1 MFNEEDYKENIK
13 DHLPQ
18 GVIWTREKGTNV
30 DSLYGA
36 LAVEMA
42 RVDSRVEDLLRE
54 SYPLLANELLADW
67 ERVTGL
73 PEPCVGAPDTLDA
86 RRKAVFEKLGRK
98 GGSSLQYFI
107 DLAGKYGFTITITE
121 YRRFRSGW
129 SHSGDA
135 IWGGGWEYAFRI
147 NAPATTITT
156 FKSGQN
162 ASGDPI
168 RYWGNEL
175 LECIIN
181 RLKQAHTIAIFSYGA

>member
-1 MFNEEDYKENIK
+1 MYTGDDYKENIK

-18 GVIWTREKGTNV
+18 GLIWNRQEGTNI
-30 DSLYGA
+30 DSLCAA
-36 LAVEMA
+36 LAIEMA
-42 RVDSRVEDLLRE
+42 RVDSRIEDLLKE
-54 SYPLLANELLADW
+54 AYPLLANELLTDW

-73 PEPCVGAPDTLDA
+73 PEKCVGQPDTLDA
-86 RRKAVFEKLGRK
+86 RRQAVFEKLGRK
-98 GGSSLQYFI
+98 GGASIQYFI
-107 DLAGKYGFTITITE
+107 DLAAKYGFIITITE
-121 YRRFRSGW
+121 FRRFRSGI

-135 IWGGGWEYAFRI
+135 IYGDDWAFAFQI

-162 ASGDPI
+162 ASGDPL

-181 RLKQAHTIAIFSYGA
+181 RLKQSHTYAIFSYGA